1 MLEQKETRFKDA
13 VVHLDLAK
21 LLIVGEIMDL
31 TQAAAH
37 ENIFSGIECDGASIL
52 RSKSVGNVPL
62 NFPHFCIKTD

>member
-1 MLEQKETRFKDA
+1 M
-13 VVHLDLAK
+13 
-21 LLIVGEIMDL
+21 MDL

-52 RSKSVGNVPL
+52 RSKSVGNLPL

>member
-21 LLIVGEIMDL
+21 WLIVGEMMDL

-37 ENIFSGIECDGASIL
+37 E
-52 RSKSVGNVPL
+52 
-62 NFPHFCIKTD
+62 HFFWYRV